1 MKNKEKN
8 SIFTLTVKNQN
19 PRMENLEFLRIQRMD
34 GPEIEDLALDGGI
47 RGGFLIDLKSD
58 ERLERWKIFGE
69 ER

>member
-1 MKNKEKN
+1 
-8 SIFTLTVKNQN
+8 
-19 PRMENLEFLRIQRMD
+19 MENLEFLRIQWMD

-58 ERLERWKIFGE
+58 ERLERWKNFGE